1 MSQVIFK
8 IFQGTRS
15 QNAPRLCDS
24 CHSGLVTRGPSANE
38 ETVYCDWAE
47 KTVRMRVTECNR
59 YTDRALPSLYEMR
72 KIAWVLETNGNRQG
86 IGFVS
91 SKQWRKN
98 NDEDDL
104 IPGCDI

>member
-15 QNAPRLCDS
+15 LNAPRLCDS
-24 CHSGLVTRGPSANE
+24 CHSGLVTRGATSTE

-47 KTVRMRVTECNR
+47 RTIGIRVTECNR
-59 YTDRALPSLYEMR
+59 YSDRALPSLYEMR
-72 KIAWVLETNGNRQG
+72 KIAWVLETSVSRHG
-86 IGFVS
+86 IGFVPAR
-91 SKQWRKN
+91 QWRKN

-104 IPGCDI
+104 IPGRPG